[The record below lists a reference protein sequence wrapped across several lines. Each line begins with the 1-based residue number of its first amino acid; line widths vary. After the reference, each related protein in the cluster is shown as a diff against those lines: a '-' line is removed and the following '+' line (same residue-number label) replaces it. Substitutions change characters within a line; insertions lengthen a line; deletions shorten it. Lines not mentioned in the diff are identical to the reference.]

1 MAIYKKAPFTKVTQ
15 LTNSSVAKLVASKEA
30 GKDLL
35 DKNYADDIAAKA
47 AGLIKGDIYHTAGTL
62 KVVQS

>member
-15 LTNSSVAKLVASKEA
+15 LTNSSVAKLIASKEA

-35 DKNYADDIAAKA
+35 DRNYADDTAAKA
-47 AGLIKGDIYHTAGTL
+47 AGLVKGDIYHKAGTL